1 MDSRTRQATSGT
13 LYQMTQADRISRV
26 IFEYAAQIGGAP
38 DTNALLELNAN
49 MARDLAGADRCSIWL
64 VDSASQEIWTKVAH
78 GTSEIRIPLGHGLV
92 GACIA
97 ANEPIVVNDTSAD
110 PRFLGRVDEKSGY
123 VTRSVLVLPL
133 RGSDNR
139 VIGALQALNK
149 PGGFDTS
156 DVDLLS
162 LAASYS
168 ASALEGQQ
176 LRAEAEKARLL
187 LKELEIARG
196 VQQRLLPQILP
207 ALPGLEFDA
216 YCRPAKFVGG
226 DYYDF
231 IALPGDRLFF
241 TLGDVSGKGIA
252 AAVLMASIQAA
263 IRSQMLHPPD
273 SLSELVNDFN
283 KAVYSFSTSD
293 KYSTLF
299 CAMLDVQT
307 RRMAFVNAG
316 GCPPMLLRAATG
328 RVERLDAGGCPI
340 GLLGFS
346 RYQQAEVQLQPGDVL
361 LCFSDGISEATN
373 SAEEIWEE
381 SELEQILRSAGNC
394 PAPRIVECAVAAA
407 DAFTGD
413 AEQADDMTVVAMKAL

>member
-1 MDSRTRQATSGT
+1 
-13 LYQMTQADRISRV
+13 MTQADRISRV
-26 IFEYAAQIGGAP
+26 IFEYAARIGGAQ
-38 DTNALLELNAN
+38 DTGALLQLNAD

-64 VDSASQEIWTKVAH
+64 VDATAREIWTKVAH
-78 GTSEIRIPLGHGLV
+78 GTSTLRIPLSHGLV
-92 GACIA
+92 GACIDS
-97 ANEPIVVNDTSAD
+97 NESIVVNDTSSD

-123 VTRSVLVLPL
+123 ATQSVLVLPL
-133 RGSDNR
+133 RGADGR

-149 PGGFDTS
+149 PGGFDQS

-176 LRAEAEKARLL
+176 LRAEAEQVRLL
-187 LKELEIARG
+187 LKELEIARS
-196 VQQRLLPQILP
+196 VQQRLLPQKLP
-207 ALPGLEFDA
+207 ALPGLEFQA

-231 IALPGDRLFF
+231 VDLPGERLFF

-263 IRSQMLHPPD
+263 IRSQMLHPPEA
-273 SLSELVNDFN
+273 LSDLVNDFN

-299 CAMLDVQT
+299 CAHLDPSS
-307 RRMAFVNAG
+307 RRMTFVNAG

-328 RVERLDAGGCPI
+328 RVERLDAGGCPV

-346 RYQQAEVQLQPGDVL
+346 RYQQAEVQLESGDVL

-373 SAEEIWEE
+373 AAEAIWEE
-381 SELEQILRSAGNC
+381 SELEQILRGVGSASVQ
-394 PAPRIVECAVAAA
+394 AIVESVVAAA

-413 AEQADDMTVVAMKAL
+413 AEQADDMTVVVMKAL

>member
-1 MDSRTRQATSGT
+1 MRRRTGQATSGT

-26 IFEYAAQIGGAP
+26 IFEYAARIGGAP
-38 DTNALLELNAN
+38 DTDALLELNAGL
-49 MARDLAGADRCSIWL
+49 ARDLAGADRCSLWL
-64 VDSASQEIWTKVAH
+64 VDSAASQIWTKVAH
-78 GTSEIRIPLGHGLV
+78 GTSELRIPLGHGLV
-92 GACIA
+92 GACIQ
-97 ANEPIVVNDTSAD
+97 ANEPIVVNDTSSD
-110 PRFLGRVDEKSGY
+110 PRFLGRIDEKSGY
-123 VTRSVLVLPL
+123 VTQSVLALPL
-133 RGSDNR
+133 RGAGGR

-149 PGGFDTS
+149 PGGFDDS

-168 ASALEGQQ
+168 ASALEAQQ
-176 LRAEAEKARLL
+176 LRIEAEQARLL
-187 LKELEIARG
+187 RKELEIARG
-196 VQQRLLPQILP
+196 VQQRLLPQKLP

-231 IALPGDRLFF
+231 IDRPEDRLFL
-241 TLGDVSGKGIA
+241 TLGDVAGKGIA

-273 SLSELVNDFN
+273 ALSDLVGDFN
-283 KAVYSFSTSD
+283 RAVYSFSTSE

-299 CAMLDVQT
+299 CALLDART
-307 RRMAFVNAG
+307 RHLRYVNAG
-316 GCPPMLLRAATG
+316 GCPPMLLRATTG
-328 RVERLDAGGCPI
+328 QIERLDAGGPPI

-346 RYQQAEVQLQPGDVL
+346 RFQQAEVHLEQGDVL

-373 SAEEIWEE
+373 AAEAIWEE
-381 SELEQILRSAGNC
+381 SDLEQVLHDNGALSA
-394 PAPRIVECAVAAA
+394 PQIAAATVAAA

-413 AEQADDMTVVAMKAL
+413 AEQADDMTVVVMKAL